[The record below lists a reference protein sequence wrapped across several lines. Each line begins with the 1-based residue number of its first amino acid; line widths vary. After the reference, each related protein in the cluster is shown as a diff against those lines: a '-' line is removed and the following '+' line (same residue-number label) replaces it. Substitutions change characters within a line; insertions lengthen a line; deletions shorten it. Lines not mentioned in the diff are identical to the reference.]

1 MKASDP
7 SLNLPFRAFAI
18 AIVLWAGGTR
28 GVSAQTFVVLPDTSL
43 VTAAA
48 AKVTESARVTVPAGV
63 TFPVS
68 NVRTSTVAPAATV
81 TVSQIVLAST
91 TAQLRISLKGGAS
104 TFTPPK
110 VGATTW
116 AAGDVSWNAASWTA
130 AAGRSGILSQGAY
143 NVVAT
148 CNANV
153 ATCST
158 SALVFTLAPNA
169 TVKRSGAHTLVVTW
183 KFESF

>member
-1 MKASDP
+1 LFWTVAP
-7 SLNLPFRAFAI
+7 
-18 AIVLWAGGTR
+18 R

-63 TFPVS
+63 TFPVT
-68 NVRTSTVAPAATV
+68 NIRTSTAAPAAALTV
-81 TVSQIVLAST
+81 TQIVLDST
-91 TAQLRISLKGGAS
+91 TSRLRISLRAGAS

-110 VGATTW
+110 VGAATW
-116 AAGDVSWNAASWTA
+116 SAGDVSWNAATWTA
-130 AAGRSGILSQGAY
+130 AVGSSGTLSQGNY

-153 ATCST
+153 TGCST
-158 SALVFTLAPNA
+158 TALVFTLAPKT
-169 TVKRSGAHTLVVTW
+169 TVKRSGAHTMIVTW

>member
-1 MKASDP
+1 
-7 SLNLPFRAFAI
+7 
-18 AIVLWAGGTR
+18 
-28 GVSAQTFVVLPDTSL
+28 

-63 TFPVS
+63 TFPVTD
-68 NVRTSTVAPAATV
+68 VRTSTAAPAAALTA
-81 TVSQIVLAST
+81 TQIVLDST
-91 TAQLRISLKGGAS
+91 TAQLRISLRAGAS

-110 VGATTW
+110 VGAATW
-116 AAGDVSWNAASWTA
+116 SAGDVSWNAAAWTA
-130 AAGRSGILSQGAY
+130 AVGTSGTLTQGSY

-153 ATCST
+153 TGCST
-158 SALVFTLAPNA
+158 TALVFTLAPKT
-169 TVKRSGAHTLVVTW
+169 TVKRSGAHTMIVTW